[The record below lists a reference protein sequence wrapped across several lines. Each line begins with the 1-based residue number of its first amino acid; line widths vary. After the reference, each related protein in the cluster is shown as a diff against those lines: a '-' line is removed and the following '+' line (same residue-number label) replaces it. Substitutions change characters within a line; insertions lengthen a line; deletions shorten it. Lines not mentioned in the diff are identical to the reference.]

1 MINPSPSDLKS
12 ARELE
17 QSQSESSV
25 QAETKPTQMEA
36 ILKVFQDLGLEDA
49 EKRERFRQLSKPS
62 DWHTWRKEGS
72 LPHDTRSNTRAQ
84 EENINA

>member
-1 MINPSPSDLKS
+1 MLNALPSDLES
-12 ARELE
+12 TRELE
-17 QSQSESSV
+17 QSQSESSM
-25 QAETKPTQMEA
+25 QAEAETTQVDA

-49 EKRERFRQLSKPS
+49 EMRERFRQLATPS

-72 LPHDTRSNTRAQ
+72 PPHDTRSNTRTQ

>member
-1 MINPSPSDLKS
+1 MLKASPSDLKA

-17 QSQSESSV
+17 QSQGESSM
-25 QAETKPTQMEA
+25 QAEAETTQVDA

-49 EKRERFRQLSKPS
+49 ETRERFRQLSKPS

-72 LPHDTRSNTRAQ
+72 LPHDTRSNTRTQ
-84 EENINA
+84 EENLNA